1 MLEARIDSTVI
12 QCHSKRVRGWALTH
26 RYNLRRVASLDLPAV
41 PSSASRAR
49 QLAREEVA
57 TYPGDVIDT
66 VALLVTELVANAVLH
81 ARTDLCFS
89 IDITPPLIRISVT
102 DQSNRVPALR
112 HYDASDVTGR
122 GLALVDALA
131 TNWGVDATEDG
142 KSVWCE
148 VQIPDVGAT
157 DLDATVA
164 PR

>member
-1 MLEARIDSTVI
+1 M
-12 QCHSKRVRGWALTH
+12 
-26 RYNLRRVASLDLPAV
+26 ASLDLPAV
-41 PSSASRAR
+41 PASASRAR

-57 TYPGDVIDT
+57 TYPGEVIDT

-102 DQSNRVPALR
+102 DQSTRVPTLR

-131 TNWGVDATEDG
+131 ANWGVDTTDDG

-148 VQIPDVGAT
+148 VQIPGVDTADLGAK
-157 DLDATVA
+157 AA